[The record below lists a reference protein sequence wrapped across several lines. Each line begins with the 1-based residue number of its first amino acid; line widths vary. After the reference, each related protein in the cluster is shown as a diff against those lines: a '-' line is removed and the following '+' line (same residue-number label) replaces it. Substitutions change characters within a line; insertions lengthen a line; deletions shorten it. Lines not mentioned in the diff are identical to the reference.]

1 MPQYHIQESLVHLK
15 RLQQLVSGM
24 GRAHFEQVGIAR
36 CRPICQPLLE
46 MMSNTM
52 TRQERELKGLRGLD
66 FGKREGTFYLMLI
79 QKAQMAGGQF
89 LTTGEPLA
97 LNTKGEQNMTRW

>member
-1 MPQYHIQESLVHLK
+1 
-15 RLQQLVSGM
+15 M
-24 GRAHFEQVGIAR
+24 GGEPTLDKLGL
-36 CRPICQPLLE
+36 PLPSYMQTVLE

-52 TRQERELKGLRGLD
+52 TRQERELKRLRGLD

-97 LNTKGEQNMTRW
+97 LNTKGKQNMARW